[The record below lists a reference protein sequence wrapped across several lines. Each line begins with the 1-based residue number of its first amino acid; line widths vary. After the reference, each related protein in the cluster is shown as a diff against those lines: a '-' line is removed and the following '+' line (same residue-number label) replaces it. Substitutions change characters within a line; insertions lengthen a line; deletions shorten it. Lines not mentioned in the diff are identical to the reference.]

1 MVSKWWHSTC
11 SISLLASALLS
22 APPASAGLSYS
33 GLFTAP
39 GSGGDN
45 GSYYLV
51 GQAASQS
58 FSVPWLTEVSS
69 LQLTLNLMPPSPWF
83 SNNLNE
89 PLEFSFEL
97 NGTTVGSTR
106 YLAKN
111 MPGQWQARDLDFDF
125 APLFDAGGDW
135 TLRMVVS
142 QAGNPCCAPGN
153 IMLSANNPFAIS
165 IPEPNGLALVALGL
179 VGAGLFYRRR

>member
-22 APPASAGLSYS
+22 AAPASAGLSYS

-89 PLEFSFEL
+89 ALEFSFAL
-97 NGTTVGSTR
+97 NGTTVGSTW
-106 YLAKN
+106 YQPN
-111 MPGQWQARDLDFDF
+111 QWLPRDLDFAF
-125 APLFDAGGDW
+125 ATLFNAAGDW
-135 TLRMVVS
+135 TLRMEVS
-142 QAGNPCCAPGN
+142 QTGTSANPGN
-153 IMLSANNPFAIS
+153 IRLSSNNPFAIS